1 MNIHELPSVLISIVY
16 CLLIL
21 VCAYFK
27 QVEVQ
32 SRVTTLEEV
41 SSRATEAE
49 AWALQAEEVRDG
61 LTTSLGLVTEGH
73 EWMRLHSIS
82 HIVETI
88 LDAPENATTV
98 AEIYELARQAGFKA
112 GYKKCLSDVNPFITG
127 RFTDERSGFHGVDTE
142 AAYDAAVDAYNK
154 LSIPALDDIEKC
166 LGAEDYVDHLRMLFD
181 QPEEEEGTGGAKDDA
196 GTSGVKA
203 DYVGPACLLLLS
215 FDVNVGET
223 M

>member
-21 VCAYFK
+21 VCAYFE
-27 QVEVQ
+27 QAEVQ

-41 SSRATEAE
+41 SSRATKAE

-73 EWMRLHSIS
+73 EWMRLHSIG

-98 AEIYELARQAGFKA
+98 AEIYERARQAGFKA
-112 GYKKCLSDVNPFITG
+112 GYKS
-127 RFTDERSGFHGVDTE
+127 
-142 AAYDAAVDAYNK
+142 
-154 LSIPALDDIEKC
+154 AL
-166 LGAEDYVDHLRMLFD
+166 A
-181 QPEEEEGTGGAKDDA
+181 T
-196 GTSGVKA
+196 
-203 DYVGPACLLLLS
+203 
-215 FDVNVGET
+215 
-223 M
+223 